1 MSWLTESESSGL
13 VFSPRTRTEAIF
25 FFMNEA
31 SEIVSDKW
39 RLRSAGSGSKLGS
52 IWKVSS
58 PALGAGVSGW
68 PVPYGVWENKKA
80 TVAATQ

>member
-1 MSWLTESESSGL
+1 MKKINQLGEIEFDSEEGVGGRGWLRPVHRED
-13 VFSPRTRTEAIF
+13 
-25 FFMNEA
+25 
-31 SEIVSDKW
+31 VSDKW